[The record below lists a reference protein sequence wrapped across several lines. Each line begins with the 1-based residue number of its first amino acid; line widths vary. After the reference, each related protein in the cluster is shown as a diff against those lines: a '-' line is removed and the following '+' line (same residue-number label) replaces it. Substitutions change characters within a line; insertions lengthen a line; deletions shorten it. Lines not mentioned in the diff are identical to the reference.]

1 MNSNFKE
8 TRRAIGA
15 YSLNLDDRTY
25 SKGLKNLGY
34 VRTVNDPS
42 IDLMEGEYEEKKSY
56 DSYERLNQM
65 TGFLKDN
72 IKDGDKNVIYALE
85 TANVVC
91 SAGLLKIVMT
101 SKIIKEPWTIHAFK
115 HKNSNT
121 IFLSIKKETKPLTET
136 DTPLAEKQKLI
147 AQFGIKF
154 ENYVLAADAKCDPPG
169 KNEKVTENEEFFI
182 VYKNKFGSN
191 NVMYASEID
200 GVESEETITSFDQ
213 LEKILVEVKLTS
225 RDVTPLDN
233 EKYMKYKFQ
242 RLVGWWSSAYL
253 AGITKFVIGLRNDKE
268 SSQVKEIVKITS
280 ETLFSNIPN
289 KTRKEL
295 IEFLHKQLD
304 FICKKATKQFNSWDE
319 KGETDVF
326 CCFVYNA
333 EKDDPIFKKNVS
345 FKKGTL
351 TDEMKKEHVFL
362 RNICDIYDKEL

>member
-72 IKDGDKNVIYALE
+72 IKDGYENVIYALE

-101 SKIIKEPWTIHAFK
+101 SKIIKDPWTIHAFK
-115 HKNSNT
+115 HKNNNT
-121 IFLSIKKETKPLTET
+121 IFLSIKKKTKPLTE
-136 DTPLAEKQKLI
+136 EQKLI
-147 AQFGIKF
+147 AQLGIKF
-154 ENYVLAADAKCDPPG
+154 ENYVLAADAKCDSPG
-169 KNEKVTENEEFFI
+169 KNEKVIENEEFFI

-213 LEKILVEVKLTS
+213 LMQKILVEVKLTS
-225 RDVTPLDN
+225 RKNFRLMEKVTPKNN
-233 EKYMKYKFQ
+233 EQYMKYKFQ
-242 RLVGWWSSAYL
+242 KLVEWWSSAYL
-253 AGITKFVIGLRNDKE
+253 AGITKFVVGLRNDEK
-268 SSQVKEIVKITS
+268 SSFSQVKEIVEITS
-280 ETLFSNIPN
+280 EKLFSNIPAE
-289 KTRKEL
+289 TRKEL
-295 IEFLHKQLD
+295 IEFLEIKLD
-304 FICKKATKQFNSWDE
+304 FICKKATKQFRIWDK
-319 KGETDVF
+319 KGETEAF
-326 CCFVYNA
+326 CCFEYNA
-333 EKDDPIFKKNVS
+333 EKDNIKFE
-345 FKKGTL
+345 KGTL

-362 RNICDIYDKEL
+362 RNICDIYERNL